1 MFDIY
6 KCKAQLTGV
15 R

>member
-6 KCKAQLTGV
+6 KDKAQLTGV